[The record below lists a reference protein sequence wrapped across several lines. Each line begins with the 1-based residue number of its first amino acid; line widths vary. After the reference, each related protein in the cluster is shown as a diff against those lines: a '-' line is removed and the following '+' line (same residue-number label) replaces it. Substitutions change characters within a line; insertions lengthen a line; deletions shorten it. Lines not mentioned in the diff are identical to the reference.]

1 MKKIIKLMVD
11 NMSLLVVLAGV
22 TGALYPELL
31 TWASPYVSY
40 LLGLVM
46 FGMGMT
52 LRVTDFRKVL
62 EKPRQVMIGVLA
74 QFLIMPLVAL
84 ALVKAFN
91 LPPELA
97 IGVILVGACPGGTA
111 SNVMAYLAK
120 GDVALSVAMTMTTT
134 LLAPV
139 VTPAITWLLAGAWLN
154 ISFTAMS
161 AKLEVA
167 PHKGA

>member
-1 MKKIIKLMVD
+1 MA
-11 NMSLLVVLAGV
+11 LLVVLAGV

-139 VTPAITWLLAGAWLN
+139 VTPAITWLLAGAWL
-154 ISFTAMS
+154 
-161 AKLEVA
+161 
-167 PHKGA
+167 

>member
-62 EKPRQVMIGVLA
+62 EKPRQVMIGTGKSL
-74 QFLIMPLVAL
+74 
-84 ALVKAFN
+84 
-91 LPPELA
+91 
-97 IGVILVGACPGGTA
+97 
-111 SNVMAYLAK
+111 
-120 GDVALSVAMTMTTT
+120 
-134 LLAPV
+134 
-139 VTPAITWLLAGAWLN
+139 
-154 ISFTAMS
+154 
-161 AKLEVA
+161 
-167 PHKGA
+167 